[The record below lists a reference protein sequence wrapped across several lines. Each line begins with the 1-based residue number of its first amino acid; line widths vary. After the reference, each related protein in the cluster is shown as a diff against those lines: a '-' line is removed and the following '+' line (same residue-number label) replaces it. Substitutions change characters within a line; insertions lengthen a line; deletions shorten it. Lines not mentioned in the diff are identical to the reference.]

1 MDMGMIS
8 KLLGSMAPSL
18 SNNPNARAML
28 EVVQSGDA
36 ARGEQIA
43 NNLLKTYG
51 MSKEDA
57 LAQAKR
63 FFNV

>member
-1 MDMGMIS
+1 MNPLQALIS
-8 KLLGSMAPSL
+8 RAASSPSL
-18 SNNPNARAML
+18 FGNPNARAML

>member
-1 MDMGMIS
+1 MNPLQALIFRAAQS
-8 KLLGSMAPSL
+8 HAL
-18 SNNPNARAML
+18 SSNPNARSML
-28 EVVQSGDA
+28 EVVQSGDS

-51 MSKEDA
+51 VSKEDA

-63 FFNV
+63 FFNL

>member
-1 MDMGMIS
+1 MGMIS
-8 KLLGSMAPSL
+8 KVLGAMAPSL
-18 SNNPNARAML
+18 ATNPNARAML
-28 EVVQSGDA
+28 EVIQSGDA

-57 LAQAKR
+57 LAHAKR

>member
-1 MDMGMIS
+1 MNPLQALIS
-8 KLLGSMAPSL
+8 RAVQSPVL
-18 SNNPNARAML
+18 SSNPNARSML

-36 ARGEQIA
+36 SRGEQIA

-51 MSKEDA
+51 VSKEDA

-63 FFNV
+63 FFNL

>member
-1 MDMGMIS
+1 MSPLQALIS
-8 KLLGSMAPSL
+8 RAVQSPAL
-18 SNNPNARAML
+18 SSNPNARSML

-36 ARGEQIA
+36 SRGEQIA

-51 MSKEDA
+51 VSKEDA

-63 FFNV
+63 FFNL

>member
-1 MDMGMIS
+1 MNPLQALIS
-8 KLLGSMAPSL
+8 RAAQSPAL
-18 SNNPNARAML
+18 SSNPNARSML

-36 ARGEQIA
+36 SRGEQIA

-51 MSKEDA
+51 VSKEDA

-63 FFNV
+63 FFNL

>member
-1 MDMGMIS
+1 MGMIS
-8 KLLGSMAPSL
+8 RLLANVAPSMA
-18 SNNPNARAML
+18 NNPNAQAML
-28 EVVQSGDA
+28 EVVRSGDA

-51 MSKEDA
+51 MSKEEA